1 METLSARELRERATE
16 YGNRLNHCASNKEEF
31 DITLK
36 ILNSIYVEL
45 IQALREEEER
55 LEEEIEEMG

>member
-16 YGNRLNHCASNKEEF
+16 YGNRLNHCASNKEVF
-31 DITLK
+31 NITLK